1 MIAQCPVP
9 AACKQIFDSPVS
21 NYPSIPPHPLTPSP
35 PLPQRA
41 QRRLECKYYDYTMR
55 GKNGN
60 KYHHARSATSII
72 VLRNIYQ
79 IFRPITLLKHML
91 IINQY
96 VA

>member
-1 MIAQCPVP
+1 MIAQCPVL
-9 AACKQIFDSPVS
+9 ATCKQIFDSPVS
-21 NYPSIPPHPLTPSP
+21 NHPSIPPPPA